1 MVLLGIETNYLRCTL
16 KTFQSMK
23 KLGECAIDQLN
34 QEELHISPNEES
46 NSIAIIVKHM
56 WGNMLSR
63 WTDFLTTDGEK
74 INRNRDEEFSGG
86 FPSKVSLY
94 QAWNQGWDALF
105 ITLNSLEE
113 KDLEKTIYIR
123 GEAHSVIEAIERQV
137 SHYSY
142 HIGQIVYVGK
152 LLKNEKW
159 KCLSVP
165 MGKSNE
171 YTEKLI
177 SKNKNLKDK

>member
-1 MVLLGIETNYLRCTL
+1 MGIEKEYLRCVL
-16 KTFQSMK
+16 KTFHSMK
-23 KLGECAIDQLN
+23 KLGEDAMDQLSY
-34 QEELHISPNEES
+34 EELHIYPNEES
-46 NSIAIIVKHM
+46 NSIAIIIKHM

-74 INRNRDEEFSGG
+74 ITRNRDDEFTGQ
-86 FPSKVSLY
+86 FPSKSALY
-94 QAWNQGWDALF
+94 EAWNQGWEVLF
-105 ITLNSLEE
+105 TALNSLKEN
-113 KDLEKTIYIR
+113 DLEKTIHIR
-123 GEAHSVIEAIERQV
+123 GEAHSVIEAIERQI

-165 MGKSNE
+165 RGKSIE
-171 YTEKLI
+171 YTEKLM
-177 SKNKNLKDK
+177 SEHKNLENK

>member
-1 MVLLGIETNYLRCTL
+1 MGIEKEYLRCVL
-16 KTFQSMK
+16 KAFQSMK
-23 KLGECAIDQLN
+23 KLGENAMDQLN
-34 QEELHISPNEES
+34 HEELHICPNEES

-56 WGNMLSR
+56 CGNMLSR

-74 INRNRDEEFSGG
+74 ITRNRDDEFIGG
-86 FPSKVSLY
+86 FSSKAALY
-94 QAWNQGWDALF
+94 QAWDQGWEVLF
-105 ITLNSLEE
+105 TTLNSLKE
-113 KDLEKTIYIR
+113 KDLEKTILIR
-123 GEAHSVIEAIERQV
+123 GEAHSVIEAIERQI

-165 MGKSNE
+165 REKSIE

-177 SKNKNLKDK
+177 SKHNNLEN